1 MTATAWLAAAIFVA
15 AYVLIALEKVDKTKI
30 ALAGAALMILLGVID
45 QHTAFHGA
53 QGVEGIDWNTIFLLM
68 GMMIIVNITRR
79 TGLFEWVAIRTAKL
93 GRGRPIPILIGMTIS
108 TALLSAALDNVT
120 TVLLIAPTVIV
131 IYEALELDPVPFLI
145 CVILA
150 SNIGGTATLIGDP
163 PNIIIASA
171 ANITFVEF
179 IVVNGPIIL
188 LAFLVFA
195 GVLWLVMGRRFSA
208 PEEARLRV
216 MQFDE
221 ARALTDRRLLRRCLV
236 VIAVVLVGFSVHGAL
251 HLEPATIALGGAAL
265 LLLLHPEGPRE
276 TLEEIEW
283 PTIFFFIGLFIMVGG
298 LVKVGVVKALGD
310 GMIGVTQGN
319 IAALTVV
326 VLWFSA
332 FASGIIDNIPFVAT
346 MAALLKVVASDLAPA
361 GAEATHTAAELIRH
375 DAIMP
380 VWWALS
386 LGACLGGNI
395 TLIGASANV
404 VVSGIASRSGHPIGF
419 VRFLKY
425 GVPITLVH
433 LGLCTVYLWLR
444 FLR

>member
-53 QGVEGIDWNTIFLLM
+53 HGVEGIDWNTIFLLM

>member
-53 QGVEGIDWNTIFLLM
+53 HGVEGIDWNTIFLLM

-298 LVKVGVVKALGD
+298 LVKVGV
-310 GMIGVTQGN
+310 
-319 IAALTVV
+319 AA
-326 VLWFSA
+326 
-332 FASGIIDNIPFVAT
+332 
-346 MAALLKVVASDLAPA
+346 
-361 GAEATHTAAELIRH
+361 
-375 DAIMP
+375 
-380 VWWALS
+380 
-386 LGACLGGNI
+386 
-395 TLIGASANV
+395 
-404 VVSGIASRSGHPIGF
+404 
-419 VRFLKY
+419 
-425 GVPITLVH
+425 
-433 LGLCTVYLWLR
+433 
-444 FLR
+444 